1 MQAFEYTAPRRASQ
15 AVELLAAAGH
25 EGRGSLAVA
34 GGSDLYAL
42 MKDGV
47 VAPGRLVDVSR
58 LGELSGVTRR
68 DDGGFDLGAVTTID
82 ALAHDTELA
91 AAYPAVSQA
100 FSRVAS
106 PQIRHVG
113 TLGGNL
119 CQRPRCWYFRLG
131 YGLIPRGADGAA
143 LLEKGDDRYHA
154 IFGNDGPA
162 KFVSPSTVAPLLIAC
177 GAEVSTVGPGGER
190 RFPLAEL
197 YRTPAADGE
206 SEHTL
211 ARGELVARVHL
222 PAPPEGRA
230 AASYEVRQRTS
241 LDWSLATA
249 SVVLTLLGGR
259 VASAGVWLGQVAPV
273 PWHAEGAEAALV
285 GNVVDAATAA
295 AAGEAAVAGARP
307 LKSNRYKIQLTRTA
321 VKRAVLAAA
330 GKEV

>member
-15 AVELLAAAGH
+15 AVELLSAGGH
-25 EGRGSLAVA
+25 EGRGALAVA

-42 MKDGV
+42 IKDGV
-47 VAPGRLVDVSR
+47 VNPGRLVDVSR
-58 LGELSGVTRR
+58 IGELAGVEKR
-68 DDGGFDLGAVTTID
+68 DDGGLDLGATTTVG
-82 ALAHDTELA
+82 ALAENADLVA
-91 AAYPAVSQA
+91 GYPALARA
-100 FSRVAS
+100 FGDVAS
-106 PQIRHVG
+106 PQIRNVG

-131 YGLIPRGADGAA
+131 YGLLARGADGAS

-154 IFGNDGPA
+154 VLGNDGAA
-162 KFVSPSTVAPLLIAC
+162 KFVSPSTVAPLLIAY
-177 GAEVSTVGPGGER
+177 GAEVSTVGPAGER
-190 RFPLAEL
+190 RLPLAEL
-197 YRTPAADGE
+197 YRTPGADGE

-211 ARGELVARVHL
+211 RPGELVTRVHL
-222 PAPPEGRA
+222 PPAAGRT

-249 SVVLTLLGGR
+249 SVVLAMDGPR
-259 VASAGVWLGQVAPV
+259 VASARIWLGQVAPV

-285 GNVVDAATAA
+285 GNAVDAATAA
-295 AAGEAAVAGARP
+295 AAGEAAVAGAKP
-307 LKSNRYKIQLTRTA
+307 LNRNRYKIQLARTA